1 MRHGIHANPFAI
13 YPAHFLASSMVVIL
27 AQLSYMVSPAVV
39 SAGEHDTA
47 LRQQLSDLGIQQL
60 TPLPPSN
67 PAELELGRSLF
78 FDRELSGNRDTSC
91 ASCHHPSMSSGDSRS
106 LPAGTGGTGLG
117 PLRIQGEGR
126 ETVPRNS
133 PDIFHRGDPQ
143 WNSMFWD
150 SRVST
155 DGHQLMTPAKQDLPS
170 DVNDIL
176 AAQAMFPVTSRAE
189 MRGNIGDRDVS
200 GQINELANIPDDDFQ
215 GIWQAIINRLVAIP
229 AYQDAFAEAYPDIP
243 QEQLG
248 FQHAAKAIATF
259 EKKAFSQPDSA
270 WDRYVAGDN
279 SALSESAKR
288 GSSHFFGGNCA
299 SCHSGSLMTDMQH
312 HNIGIPQLGP
322 GKDPATELDPGRIL
336 QSDEQADE
344 FAFRTPALRNV
355 MLTGPWMHNGAFNR
369 IEDVIR
375 HKFDPVTSLNN
386 YDPNQLNE
394 SLRRSV
400 RLDAETIDA
409 ITETLSPLMP
419 DNEELSDEQLNDLMA
434 FLFSLT
440 TPSADLMLDTTPSSV
455 LSGLE
460 VDRLPASEFAVTYD
474 PEDGELRVKGNE
486 ELSLDALFFRIS
498 EKADGSPASFTF
510 EEGMAPWA
518 DHPEIV
524 LSDESDAQS
533 FLDYRHDPL
542 FLVKSGDIVKSLLP
556 AGLSSDAVEH
566 LSAAYRV
573 HGSPILWQA
582 EVTIVPEPTS
592 TILFLTG
599 LCILLLR
606 KKRPL

>member
-1 MRHGIHANPFAI
+1 MRHANHLYPFAF
-13 YPAHFLASSMVVIL
+13 YPAYALAVSLPVIL
-27 AQLSYMVSPAVV
+27 GQLAFMVIPATV
-39 SAGEHDTA
+39 SAGGHDIA
-47 LRQQLSDLGIQQL
+47 LRQQLSHQGIQPL
-60 TPLPPSN
+60 ASLPPSN

-117 PLRIQGEGR
+117 PHRTQAEGR

-143 WNSMFWD
+143 WDSMFWD
-150 SRVST
+150 SRVNT
-155 DGHQLMTPAKQDLPS
+155 NGDQLMTPAKQDLPS
-170 DVNDIL
+170 NIKDVL
-176 AAQAMFPVTSRAE
+176 TAQAMFPVTSRAE
-189 MRGNIGDRDVS
+189 MRGNIGDRDIN
-200 GQINELANIPDDDFQ
+200 GQINELANIADDDFQ

-229 AYQDAFAEAYPDIP
+229 AYQDAFAKAYPDVP

-248 FQHAAKAIATF
+248 FQHAAQAIATF
-259 EKKAFSQPDSA
+259 EKKTFSQRDSA

-279 SALSESAKR
+279 NALSESAKR
-288 GSSHFFGGNCA
+288 GASHFFGGNCA
-299 SCHSGSLMTDMQH
+299 SCHSGSLMTDREH
-312 HNIGIPQLGP
+312 HNTGVPQLGP
-322 GKDPATELDPGRIL
+322 GKDPTTELDPGRSL
-336 QSDEQADE
+336 QSGTQADE
-344 FAFRTPALRNV
+344 FAFRTPPLRNV
-355 MLTGPWMHNGAFNR
+355 MLTGPWMHNGAFTR

-375 HKFDPVTSLNN
+375 HKFDPVESINN
-386 YDPNQLNE
+386 YDPNLLEE
-394 SLRRSV
+394 SLRSSV
-400 RLDAETIDA
+400 RFDPETIEA
-409 ITETLSPLMP
+409 ITEKISPLML
-419 DNEELSDEQLNDLMA
+419 DNEALGDEQLNDLMA

-440 TPSADLMLDTTPSSV
+440 TPSADLMLETTPASV

-460 VDRLPASEFAVTYD
+460 VDRLPASEFAVIYD
-474 PEDGELRVKGNE
+474 PENGGLQIIGNE

-498 EKADGSPASFTF
+498 EESNGSTTSIEF

-518 DHPEIV
+518 DHPEII

-533 FLDYRHDPL
+533 FLEYRHDPS
-542 FLVKSGDIVKSLLP
+542 FLVKSGDIIESLLP
-556 AGLSSDAVEH
+556 AGLSSDAVKQ

-582 EVTIVPEPTS
+582 EVVMVPEPTS

-599 LCILLLR
+599 LCGWLFR
-606 KKRPL
+606 RRRAP